1 MAGVW
6 GRSFQVCPRQR
17 DGRVEPETTALD
29 CTCLWLGADK
39 TVEASDAFG
48 FWLLATRGQI
58 ARYNVG
64 NGVGRR
70 GPEGKPRVGMHQLS
84 VLNLAFG
91 GVVEILGFL
100 KLDWVATRRLGNE
113 PTMTR
118 EPGQHSATRM
128 ASKTIP
134 CCCQRD
140 GGVW

>member
-1 MAGVW
+1 M
-6 GRSFQVCPRQR
+6 
-17 DGRVEPETTALD
+17 EPETTALD

-48 FWLLATRGQI
+48 FWLLATRGRI

-91 GVVEILGFL
+91 GVVEFLGFL
-100 KLDWVATRRLGNE
+100 KLGTGLRPGVWATNRQWHRSRGS
-113 PTMTR
+113 T
-118 EPGQHSATRM
+118 SATRM
-128 ASKTIP
+128 AGKTIP
-134 CCCQRD
+134 CCCERD